1 MNGSGMKRRQR
12 TVAAV
17 LGVLALGLAA
27 CSGDTTDGT
36 TEPSPS
42 ATDTDTGAGQFAVDW
57 ATNAEQWAQL
67 PDDHEAGTMISQDE
81 WYDILGPVPE
91 EPIDLAFFKG
101 GFGEEWGDVLTTL
114 MEKEHPGI
122 KLNFTWD
129 PDIATK
135 IQPRLIAGDVPDLMF
150 YGFADPKQGVDDQLA
165 LPGDF
170 LLDVEAYGSLAGQR
184 LGDYFVPGSLDSANA
199 SFPDHTWAFPQTSF
213 TFGIFYN
220 GTLFDEKG
228 WPDPSTLT
236 WEEFMDLQA
245 EIAQE
250 MPVWAYA
257 GGNAPGYFGYVTQ
270 PLIYKTIGAEAWCAL
285 NNVEEGAWNNEGII
299 WALEQHQQIAQ
310 NGWLLAGTEAMT
322 HTESQQAFVEGK
334 VAMIPNGSWLSSE
347 QKSTTPAG
355 FDMRYAEV
363 PAPADGLGF
372 KDAIAASLGGTDLMI
387 GNGKNPLWAM
397 EVLRMFYSPEMAE
410 FWATEIGSPL
420 PLLTGDTVPTTPYSE
435 SITSAITAAD
445 GHFIQDRFGSYEA
458 IGKAWGDNYQDML
471 HSQISAADFVG
482 MLERAAQETRDSG
495 AEILPV
501 TCS

>member
-1 MNGSGMKRRQR
+1 MNGLGIKRRQR
-12 TVAAV
+12 MAAAV
-17 LGVLALGLAA
+17 LGVLALGLSA
-27 CSGDTTDGT
+27 CTGSTPGT
-36 TEPSPS
+36 TTPAESS
-42 ATDTDTGAGQFAVDW
+42 ATGAGQFGAEW
-57 ATNAEQWAQL
+57 AKNAKQWAQL
-67 PDDHEAGTMISQDE
+67 PGGHAAGTMISQAD
-81 WYDILGPVPE
+81 WYKILGPVPE
-91 EPIDLAFFKG
+91 DPIDLAFFKG
-101 GFGEEWGDVLTTL
+101 GFGEKWGEVLTTL

-150 YGFADPKQGVDDQLA
+150 YGFADPKQGVEDKLA

-170 LLDVEAYGSLAGQR
+170 LLDVEGYGSLAGKR
-184 LGDYFVPGSLDSANA
+184 LGDHFVPGALQSAN
-199 SFPDHTWAFPQTSF
+199 SNFPEHTWAFPQTSF

-220 GTLFDEKG
+220 GKLFDEKG

-236 WEEFMDLQA
+236 WEEFVDLQA
-245 EIAQE
+245 KIAKE

-270 PLIYKTIGAEAWCAL
+270 PLIYKKIGAEAWCAL
-285 NNVEEGAWNNEGII
+285 NNVEKGAWNNEGIV
-299 WALEQHQQIAQ
+299 WALKQHQEIVK

-347 QKSTTPAG
+347 QKSTTPDG
-355 FDMRYAEV
+355 FEMRYAEV

-372 KDAIAASLGGTDLMI
+372 KNAIAASLGGTDLMI

-410 FWATEIGSPL
+410 FWSTEIGSPL
-420 PLLTGDTVPTTPYSE
+420 PLLTGDSVPSTSYSK
-435 SITSAITAAD
+435 SVTAAITAAED
-445 GHFIQDRFGSYEA
+445 HFIQDRFGGYKE

-471 HSQISAADFVG
+471 HSKISAEKFVD
-482 MLERAAQETRDSG
+482 MLERAAQKTRDSD
-495 AEILPV
+495 EKIVPV
-501 TCS
+501 TCK